1 MPRRITSRNHR
12 VVKDTRRLRRTS
24 FRDENGRFVVEG
36 PGLISEAVR
45 SGAKVRLM
53 LFSPERS
60 EQAEVLMGTAST
72 GEGMEAYEITDE
84 LIEWVS
90 DVVTSQG
97 MLAVFEQIDRPYREI
112 ITWGPTLLLVA
123 DQVRDPGNL
132 GSLIRVADAAGA
144 DAFLS
149 TEGSADFYNTKIVRS
164 SAGSMFHM
172 PVARHVPLKGLAT
185 ELKDAGVK
193 MVGLDT
199 RGGIDYL
206 AEDFKSPVAVV
217 MGNESYGFS
226 DESRAVLDDTVS
238 IDMPGHAES
247 LNVATAAAVVMF
259 EAVRQR
265 RGLED

>member
-12 VVKDTRRLRRTS
+12 VVKDTRRLRRSS
-24 FRDENGRFVVEG
+24 FRDEHGIFVVEG

-45 SGAKVRLM
+45 AGARMKLM
-53 LFSPERS
+53 LFSPEKA
-60 EQAEVLMGTAST
+60 EQAEALMGTANT
-72 GEGMEAYEITDE
+72 AEGMEAYEIPDE
-84 LIEWVS
+84 LVEWVS

-97 MLAVFEQIDRPYREI
+97 MLAVFEQIDRPYKEI

-123 DQVRDPGNL
+123 DQVRDPGNI

-172 PVARHVPLKGLAT
+172 PVARQVPMDGLAT
-185 ELKDAGVK
+185 ELMAAGVR
-193 MVGLDT
+193 MIGLDT

-206 AEDFKSPVAVV
+206 AEDFTAPVAVV

-226 DESRAVLDDTVS
+226 EESRAVLDGTVS
-238 IDMPGHAES
+238 IEMPGHAES

-265 RGLED
+265 RALED